1 MIRPTRIHQK
11 PSKVRVQK
19 SISFWYRFWNYL
31 CNFWAPKELQ
41 IDLKILPKC
50 SQGPGDFWT
59 RPTFW
64 QFRTQDGS
72 RSPQDVKKWQFW
84 YPKWPPWAPKSIPK
98 PPQDLKIITKMRPEL
113 KLYTLLWIYLPV
125 TLLYLT
131 LSTVAISNRYQSFN
145 NISTR
150 QHNSNFTPHTSDITR
165 PTWHV
170 ALHTLHFTLPS
181 RHSIRPGGLREAIK

>member
-1 MIRPTRIHQK
+1 MGSKRAPNLPQNPRKMIPRCIKIDPGGQK
-11 PSKVRVQK
+11 VTILTSKMTPR
-19 SISFWYRFWNYL
+19 
-31 CNFWAPKELQ
+31 APE
-41 IDLKILPKC
+41 
-50 SQGPGDFWT
+50 ST
-59 RPTFW
+59 
-64 QFRTQDGS
+64 S
-72 RSPQDVKKWQFW
+72 E
-84 YPKWPPWAPKSIPK
+84 

-125 TLLYLT
+125 TFLYLT

-150 QHNSNFTPHTSDITR
+150 QHNSNFTPHTSDKTR

-181 RHSIRPGGLREAIK
+181 PHSTRPGGLREAIK